1 MDEFPRPVKPGS
13 DNPGSPASLNATQFE
28 MTNTR
33 KILLTGFPPF
43 PGRPINP
50 TQQLVE
56 AIRLGRIAI
65 PMGLDVHAALVPC
78 AYCDVETEFQSLVEQ
93 FEPDLVLACG
103 VGHSGALLHLEQQG
117 VNLDDAPVPDNAG
130 ETRERQEIIS
140 GGPETLP
147 ATIDVVALRQELDAA
162 GISVTLS
169 DSAGCYLCNHL
180 LYFGLHL
187 ARQLPRPYRMTFV
200 HVRPLDQS
208 GGERDV
214 SFETFVQAMETLLQR
229 LAALDE

>member
-1 MDEFPRPVKPGS
+1 
-13 DNPGSPASLNATQFE
+13 

-33 KILLTGFPPF
+33 RILLTGFPPF

-56 AIRLGRIAI
+56 AIRLQQVSI
-65 PMGLDVHAALVPC
+65 PVGLNVHAALVPC
-78 AYCDVETEFQSLVEQ
+78 AYRDVETEFQSLVEQ

-117 VNLDDAPVPDNAG
+117 LNLDDAQVPDNAG
-130 ETRERQEIIS
+130 ETRNRQVIIP

-147 ATIDVVALRQELDAA
+147 ATIDVIALHRELDAA
-162 GISVTLS
+162 GVSVTLS
-169 DSAGCYLCNHL
+169 NSAGRYLCNHL

-187 ARQLPRPYRMTFV
+187 ARQHPRPYKMTFV
-200 HVRPLDQS
+200 HVRPLDRT
-208 GGERDV
+208 GGENEV
-214 SFETFVQAMETLLQR
+214 SFETLVQAMEILLHR
-229 LAALDE
+229 LTALGE